1 MNQYQKLRDRQQQ
14 EFNALPLGFAFS
26 DKQFREVMQA
36 WGLDPE
42 KDTDKIFSIGYGGF
56 IQKKDAEL
64 LHTTTARH
72 EEELAAAIAADQ
84 TGDGFICDMFLKGML
99 MVLSILPLR

>member
-14 EFNALPLGFAFS
+14 EFNSLPLGFAFS

-42 KDTDKIFSIGYGGF
+42 KDTDKIFSIGYGRSPRV
-56 IQKKDAEL
+56 QTVDAPGL
-64 LHTTTARH
+64 LFRWADHARRFAESPCRLFPGH
-72 EEELAAAIAADQ
+72 AKAA
-84 TGDGFICDMFLKGML
+84 G
-99 MVLSILPLR
+99 LR